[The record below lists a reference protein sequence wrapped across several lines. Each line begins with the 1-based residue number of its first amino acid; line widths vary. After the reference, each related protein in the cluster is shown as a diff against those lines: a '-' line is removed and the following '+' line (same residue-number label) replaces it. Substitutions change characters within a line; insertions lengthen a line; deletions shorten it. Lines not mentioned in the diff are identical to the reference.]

1 MDFYRGDC
9 RAPETCRP
17 DPIEETYAG
26 LDIIDGGSSVLLQY
40 LAAVFAL
47 ADFPVFFDTTF
58 QNQLFICVEG
68 EGDCFVP
75 SDGSVEGVD
84 FVRHSSSRFG
94 KTFLAFQIEP
104 SIAVPNQES
113 IGFNMVE
120 EASNNAFAIDILER
134 IAEGEVVPQP
144 ELTDLA
150 DRGYHVPLSAEEALA
165 DLGTLDRRQR
175 NLESFFFQLIDLQR
189 QLGIASYLGF

>member
-1 MDFYRGDC
+1 MPSSTF
-9 RAPETCRP
+9 
-17 DPIEETYAG
+17 
-26 LDIIDGGSSVLLQY
+26 IDGGSSVLLQY

-84 FVRHSSSRFG
+84 FIRHSSSRFG
-94 KTFLAFQIEP
+94 KTFLAFPDRAQHCRAESRIDRVQHGRRGVRTMP
-104 SIAVPNQES
+104 SR
-113 IGFNMVE
+113 IG
-120 EASNNAFAIDILER
+120 ILER
-134 IAEGEVVPQP
+134 LAEGGSSAPAASS
-144 ELTDLA
+144 TDLA
-150 DRGYHVPLSAEEALA
+150 DRGYHVPLSAEEAVA
-165 DLGTLDRRQR
+165 DLEHASIDASAISNR
-175 NLESFFFQLIDLQR
+175 SSFQLIDLQR